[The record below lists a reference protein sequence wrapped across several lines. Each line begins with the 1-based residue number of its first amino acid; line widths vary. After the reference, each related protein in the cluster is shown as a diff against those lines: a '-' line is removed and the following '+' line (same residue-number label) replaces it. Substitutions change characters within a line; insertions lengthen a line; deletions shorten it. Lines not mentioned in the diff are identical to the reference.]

1 MLRIGLTGG
10 IGSGKSTV
18 ADLFATHGI
27 PVIDTDVIARQLV
40 AHGSALLPRL
50 RELFGNDILAGDGTL
65 DRARLRKIVFADPDK
80 LQQLEHLLHPAI
92 HAEVLAQ
99 LSGFN
104 SAYCIVVIPL
114 LLEKGWQSLVDRIL
128 VVDCPEALQVDRT
141 SQRDTITADEVR
153 AIMATQSTRELRLAA
168 ADDVI
173 HNDGDLNRLL
183 QQVAQMHRYYLE
195 LAQQTP

>member
-18 ADLFATHGI
+18 ADLFAAHGV

-40 AHGSALLPRL
+40 APGSALLPQL
-50 RELFGNDILAGDGTL
+50 RDCFGENILAADGSL
-65 DRARLRKIVFADPDK
+65 DRARLRKTVFADPGK

-99 LSGFN
+99 ISGLN
-104 SAYCIVVIPL
+104 SRYCMVVIPL

-128 VVDCPEALQVDRT
+128 LVDCPEALQVDRT
-141 SQRDTITADEVR
+141 TRRDTITADEVR

-173 HNDGDLNRLL
+173 HNDGDMTRL
-183 QQVAQMHRYYLE
+183 QQQVDQLHPYYLE
-195 LAQQTP
+195 LAQHTS